1 MNQAVPGRGGHRGRF
16 PGGNT
21 RGVRGTRRGEM
32 GVGPDLPSSEAGA
45 GVLKAEGP
53 AQHHGCF
60 PPGRRQ
66 CLPGG
71 DIPSNVPVS

>member
-1 MNQAVPGRGGHRGRF
+1 
-16 PGGNT
+16 
-21 RGVRGTRRGEM
+21 M
-32 GVGPDLPSSEAGA
+32 GVDPDLPSSEARA